1 MDIKKKAQGL
11 LADAEAQNV
20 TKFVEDT
27 GNVYETLAVI
37 ANRANNISRH
47 LKEELLAKLEEFA
60 VANENLEEI
69 HENKEQIE
77 ISRFYERLPNPAL
90 IATHEFL
97 NHELHFR
104 YRDEEG
110 EGEKKKK
117 VGKNTRVYQ

>member
-11 LADAEAQNV
+11 PASAEAQNV
-20 TKFVEDT
+20 YDFVKDT

-37 ANRANNISRH
+37 SNRSNNISRH

-77 ISRFYERLPNPAL
+77 ISRFYERLPNPVL

-97 NHELHFR
+97 NNELRFR
-104 YRDEEG
+104 YRDE
-110 EGEKKKK
+110 GEKKEK

>member
-11 LADAEAQNV
+11 TASAEAQNV
-20 TKFVEDT
+20 MDFINET

-37 ANRANNISRH
+37 ANRSNNISRH

-90 IATHEFL
+90 IATHEYL
-97 NHELHFR
+97 NEELRFR
-104 YRDEEG
+104 YRDD
-110 EGEKKKK
+110 EKKEK

>member
-11 LADAEAQNV
+11 TATTEAQNV
-20 TKFVEDT
+20 MDFVNKT
-27 GNVYETLAVI
+27 GNVYETLAI
-37 ANRANNISRH
+37 IGNRSNNISRH

-90 IATHEFL
+90 ISTHEFL
-97 NHELHFR
+97 NDELMFR
-104 YRDEEG
+104 YRDN
-110 EGEKKKK
+110 EKKEK

>member
-11 LADAEAQNV
+11 PASAEAQNV
-20 TKFVEDT
+20 MNFIDKT

-37 ANRANNISRH
+37 ANRSNNISRH

-77 ISRFYERLPNPAL
+77 ISKFYERMPNAAV
-90 IATHEFL
+90 IATEEFL
-97 NHELHFR
+97 AGELEYR
-104 YRDEEG
+104 YKDDVVKEE
-110 EGEKKKK
+110 EPEAEA
-117 VGKNTRVYQ
+117 